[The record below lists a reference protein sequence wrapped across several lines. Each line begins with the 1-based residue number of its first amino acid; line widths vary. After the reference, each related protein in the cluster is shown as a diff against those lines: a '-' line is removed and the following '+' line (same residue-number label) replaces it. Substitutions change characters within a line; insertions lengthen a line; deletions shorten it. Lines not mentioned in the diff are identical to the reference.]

1 MKAKLASILGVTLA
15 LTLQLPAQAVSWKM
29 LAECHFIGV
38 DGKQQIDDT
47 CRVEGG
53 SGQGMTTFFISW
65 KDGVKTKVQGN
76 FARNENYT
84 VDGQPAV
91 MKQVNAVTILRTYSG
106 NVIILHKIRELR

>member
-1 MKAKLASILGVTLA
+1 MKAKLVSILGVTLA

-38 DGKQQIDDT
+38 DGKQKIDDT

-76 FARNENYT
+76 FVTGENYT
-84 VDGQPAV
+84 VDGRPAV
-91 MKQVNAVTILRTYSG
+91 MKRVNDVTILRTYGG